1 MSFDVTDIPPLVS
14 TATIEIDLVPKLKDS
29 LVVCI
34 CVLSEHEE
42 GALSKEE
49 SRGFAVTTELGGGG
63 CADCS
68 GCIEP
73 KSELSIVFLALR
85 LFRLDWQGIDAGS
98 TDLGELMGLEVISFG
113 ERDSIDS
120 TPLSDSKWWN
130 DCEKGCLL
138 GRDVREDFSDVIDGS
153 ERERVEGMLDWRD
166 LLFFLRFWPE
176 GGLGGGKQG

>member
-14 TATIEIDLVPKLKDS
+14 TATIEIDLVPKVKDS

-34 CVLSEHEE
+34 DVLSEHEE

-49 SRGFAVTTELGGGG
+49 SRGFAVATELGGGG
-63 CADCS
+63 CSDCS

-85 LFRLDWQGIDAGS
+85 LLRQGVDPGS
-98 TDLGELMGLEVISFG
+98 TDLGELIGLEVISFG
-113 ERDSIDS
+113 ERDSMDS

-138 GRDVREDFSDVIDGS
+138 GRDVTEDFSDVIDGS
-153 ERERVEGMLDWRD
+153 ERERVEGMLEWRD
-166 LLFFLRFWPE
+166 LLFFRRFWPE